1 MILDVI
7 PLSTRSIRV
16 DTLLYLNLPPNLLI
30 STLFAYSF
38 KALTIPVLKVDA
50 DAICDEL

>member
-1 MILDVI
+1 MLDVI

-30 STLFAYSF
+30 STLSAYPF
-38 KALTIPVLKVDA
+38 KELIIEVLKSVA
-50 DAICDEL
+50 DAICEEL